1 MVDGSYAVPMLPGQ
15 TDLLNFERANAI
27 EENLHYLIR
36 QWPAFEAETTAE
48 AIGEHGYLP
57 ISRTASPAEGAEV
70 TLLQHLP
77 KLLVIL
83 SGTGLDYLVWSGA
96 DWERMGGGT
105 SQMILAC
112 TLEAP
117 SEGTAM
123 AALNRLFIGSSGH
136 ADIDISLAAERL
148 DGTLRITRENVTRI
162 LFRAVATWYSLGAA
176 VDSWDALSG
185 GSWAD
190 ARNTI

>member
-1 MVDGSYAVPMLPGQ
+1 MVDGSYSIPMLPGQ

-36 QWPAFEAETTAE
+36 QWPAFEVETTAE
-48 AIGEHGYLP
+48 TIGEHGYLP
-57 ISRTASPAEGAEV
+57 ISQAASPADGAEV

-83 SGTGLDYLVWSGA
+83 SGTGLGYLVWSGA
-96 DWERMGGGT
+96 GWESYSAGS
-105 SQMILAC
+105 SQIVLAY
-112 TLEAP
+112 TLESP
-117 SEGTAM
+117 SEAAAM
-123 AALNRLFIGSSGH
+123 SALKSLIIGSSSH

-148 DGTLRITRENVTRI
+148 DGSLRIRRGNVTRI

-176 VDSWDALSG
+176 VDNWGALSG
-185 GSWAD
+185 GTWED

>member
-1 MVDGSYAVPMLPGQ
+1 MVDGSYSIPMLPGK
-15 TDLLNFERANAI
+15 TDPLNFERANAI

-36 QWPAFEAETTAE
+36 QWPAFEVETTAE

-77 KLLVIL
+77 RLLVIL
-83 SGTGLDYLVWSGA
+83 SGTGLGYLAWSGTG
-96 DWERMGGGT
+96 WERMSGGT

-117 SEGTAM
+117 SEEAAM
-123 AALNRLFIGSSGH
+123 AALNRLSIGSSGH

-148 DGTLRITRENVTRI
+148 DGSLRITRENVTRI